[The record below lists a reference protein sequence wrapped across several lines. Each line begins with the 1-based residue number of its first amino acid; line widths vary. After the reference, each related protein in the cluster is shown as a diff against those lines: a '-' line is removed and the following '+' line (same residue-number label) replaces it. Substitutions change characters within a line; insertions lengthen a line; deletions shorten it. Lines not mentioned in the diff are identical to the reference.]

1 MRVGAIQRDTVVASL
16 ILIGAVTVVT
26 GLAGR
31 WVLGAGVGTGVVLG
45 SLNGFLIQAVL
56 DRGAPILATSFL
68 RLMMLTLLALL
79 AARLLGGLVWPVV
92 VGVAAAQLVMVG
104 VGVRQGRRA

>member
-1 MRVGAIQRDTVVASL
+1 MRAGAIQRDAVVASL
-16 ILIGAVTVVT
+16 ILTGAVMLVT
-26 GLAGR
+26 GVAGQ
-31 WVLGAGVGTGVVLG
+31 WVLGADVGTGIVLG
-45 SLNGFLIQAVL
+45 ALNGFLIQVVL

-79 AARLLGGLVWPVV
+79 AARLMGSVVWPVV
-92 VGVAAAQLVMVG
+92 VGIAAAQLVMVG